1 LERGGI
7 VPTCDSGLR
16 VFGFLLVW
24 HGEEWADLIVACG
37 LVRVDIGI
45 LLVGYGDER
54 ADLTVAITIP
64 AVPIT
69 IPAASTVVDKS
80 PA

>member
-16 VFGFLLVW
+16 VLGFFLIRY
-24 HGEEWADLIVACG
+24 GEEWADLIVARG
-37 LVRVDIGI
+37 LVRVDTGI
-45 LLVGYGDER
+45 LLVGYGEER
-54 ADLTVAITIP
+54 ADLIEA
-64 AVPIT
+64 IT